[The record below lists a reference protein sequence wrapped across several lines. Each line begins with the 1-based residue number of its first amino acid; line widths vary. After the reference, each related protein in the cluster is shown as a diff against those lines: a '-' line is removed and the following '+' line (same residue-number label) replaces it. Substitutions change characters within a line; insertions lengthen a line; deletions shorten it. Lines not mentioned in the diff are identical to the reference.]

1 LEQKLL
7 VRVPNWLGDCM
18 MSMRALSG
26 IVAEWPETAFWSS
39 ARVALALPAFFPGT
53 EVIPSEARPV
63 GFGRLLLLA
72 DSFRSALQG
81 WRAGIGERL
90 GHRGQLRCIFLT
102 RSLRP
107 LPGRNHHHSLD
118 YERLASFAGAEPRDA
133 PPPAAEPEG
142 PAHIA
147 VFAGAAYGPAKI
159 WPGFGTL
166 FGYLRMATGLEP
178 VLYGTAMEDAG
189 LRRLASSSPGA
200 SVMTSLQLD
209 SLCRRL
215 RAASLAIGN
224 DSGGVHLAAALGV
237 PTIALYGS
245 TNPVWTAPL
254 GKAVRVLS
262 GSAPCSPCFRRTCRR
277 GDMFCF
283 SRIGVE
289 TVAEAAMDLLA

>member
-1 LEQKLL
+1 
-7 VRVPNWLGDCM
+7 M

-39 ARVALALPAFFPGT
+39 PRVALALPAFFPGT
-53 EVIPSEARPV
+53 EVIPSEVRPV
-63 GFGRLLLLA
+63 GFGRILLLS

-90 GHRGQLRCIFLT
+90 GHRGQLRRIFLT
-102 RSLRP
+102 KSLKP
-107 LPGRNHHHSLD
+107 LSGRNHHHSLD
-118 YERLASFAGAEPRDA
+118 YERLASFAGAEPRDT

-142 PAHIA
+142 PTHIA
-147 VFAGAAYGPAKI
+147 VFAGAAYGPAKV
-159 WPGFGTL
+159 WPGFGAL
-166 FGYLRMATGLEP
+166 LGRLRRATGLEP
-178 VLYGTAMEDAG
+178 VLYGTALEDAG

-209 SLCRRL
+209 TLCRRL

-224 DSGGVHLAAALGV
+224 DSGGVHLAAALGI

-262 GSAPCSPCFRRTCRR
+262 GSSPCSPCFRRTCRR
-277 GDMFCF
+277 GAMLCF
-283 SRIGVE
+283 SRIGVD
-289 TVAEAAMDLLA
+289 TVAETAMDLLA